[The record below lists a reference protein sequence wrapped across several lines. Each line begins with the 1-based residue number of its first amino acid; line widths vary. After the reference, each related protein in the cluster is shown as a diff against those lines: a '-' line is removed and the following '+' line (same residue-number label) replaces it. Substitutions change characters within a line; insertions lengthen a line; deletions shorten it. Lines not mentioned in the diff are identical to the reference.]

1 MFTRKKKPSALTEE
15 IQKITDDYEKL
26 AKEQKDRILA
36 LREENRQLHTRLD
49 ACLQEKE
56 AIASTLLRAEQ
67 TSQQLLEQTKQRC
80 EQLLSGAHRKEENSQ
95 KRIEAHQ
102 STLRELAVQCE
113 NILNGIESE
122 LKHPAG
128 FPLEL
133 ITKKKQA

>member
-80 EQLLSGAHRKEENSQ
+80 EQLLSEAHRKEENSQ

-128 FPLEL
+128 FPLEH

>member
-15 IQKITDDYEKL
+15 IQKITDDYERL

-80 EQLLSGAHRKEENSQ
+80 EQLLSEAHRKEENSQ

-113 NILNGIESE
+113 NILNGIEAE

-128 FPLEL
+128 FPLER
-133 ITKKKQA
+133 

>member
-67 TSQQLLEQTKQRC
+67 TKQRC
-80 EQLLSGAHRKEENSQ
+80 EQLLSEAHRKEENSQ

>member
-1 MFTRKKKPSALTEE
+1 M
-15 IQKITDDYEKL
+15 

-80 EQLLSGAHRKEENSQ
+80 EQLLSEAHRKEENSQ